1 MTMTAKRIT
10 LSILLL
16 LGGLSAGGL
25 IVHYWPKAG
34 EPAASAQP
42 GGLHSALRRGGGFAG
57 GPVPV
62 QAATVTRA
70 DVAEYVSALG
80 TVVPN
85 AAVTVTS
92 RVDGQLL
99 AVHFTEGQAV
109 EQGQLLA
116 TLDDRG
122 FAATLAQYQGA
133 LAQDA
138 AQLKNAQL
146 TLARYRTLYAQDSLA
161 KQDLESQIAT
171 VAQYQGA
178 VQADQAQI
186 AAAKLDLEYSRIRAP
201 ISGRV
206 GLRLVD
212 PGNMVRASDS
222 TGLVT
227 ITQVQPIAVTF
238 SLPQSHVP
246 TLRQALQ
253 AGKRLTVI
261 ALDQDGQTQLAV
273 GELHFMSNSIDAS
286 TGTVALKALF
296 ANEDEALYPNQF
308 VNVRLQIRDHAQVP
322 VVSRAAIQLAGSGH
336 YVYVIGDDDKVRR
349 QAVTVGPLYGH
360 QQQAVLDG
368 LQGGE
373 RLVTAGIDSLKDGV
387 QVSVAQAVRGR
398 DGSES
403 SR

>member
-1 MTMTAKRIT
+1 MTQIAKRTT
-10 LSILLL
+10 LLTLLL
-16 LGGLSAGGL
+16 LLLALCGAL

-34 EPAASAQP
+34 EMAPSAQR
-42 GGLHSALRRGGGFAG
+42 GGLHRAMRQGGGFG
-57 GPVPV
+57 GAVPV

-85 AAVTVTS
+85 ASVTVTS
-92 RVDGQLL
+92 RVDGQLM
-99 AVHFTEGQAV
+99 AVHFTEGQMV
-109 EQGQLLA
+109 KPGQLLA
-116 TLDDRG
+116 TLDARG
-122 FAATLAQYQGA
+122 FEATLAQHRGA
-133 LAQDA
+133 LAQDE

-178 VQADQAQI
+178 VKSDQAQI
-186 AAAKLDLEYSRIRAP
+186 AAAKLDLEYSRITAP
-201 ISGRV
+201 IGGRV

-212 PGNMVRASDS
+212 PGNMVHASDT

-227 ITQVQPIAVTF
+227 ITQVTPIAVTF
-238 SLPQSHVP
+238 SVPQRYVP

-261 ALDQDGQTQLAV
+261 ALDQDNQTQLAQ
-273 GELHFMSNSIDAS
+273 GELNFMSNSIDAS
-286 TGTVALKALF
+286 TGTVALKAMF

-308 VNVRLQIRDHAQVP
+308 VNVRLQIRDYAQVP
-322 VVSRAAIQLAGSGH
+322 VVSRAAIQLASSGH

-349 QAVTVGPLYGH
+349 QTITVGPLFGSE
-360 QQQAVLDG
+360 QQAVLDG
-368 LQGGE
+368 LADGE
-373 RLVTAGIDSLKDGV
+373 RVVTAGIDSLKDGV
-387 QVSVAQAVRGR
+387 QVQLAPATS
-398 DGSES
+398 GSES
-403 SR
+403 TR

>member
-1 MTMTAKRIT
+1 MTMTAKRI
-10 LSILLL
+10 LSFTLLL
-16 LGGLSAGGL
+16 VLLLTAGGL
-25 IVHYWPKAG
+25 IVHYWPEEGATAPG
-34 EPAASAQP
+34 AQGGGMRSAM
-42 GGLHSALRRGGGFAG
+42 RRGGGFG
-57 GPVPV
+57 GGVVPV
-62 QAATVTRA
+62 QADTVTLA

-99 AVHFTEGQAV
+99 AVHFTEGQMV
-109 EQGQLLA
+109 KPGQLLA
-116 TLDDRG
+116 TLDSRG
-122 FAATLAQYQGA
+122 FEATLAQYQGA

-178 VQADQAQI
+178 VASDKAQI
-186 AAAKLDLEYSRIRAP
+186 AAAKLDLEYSRITAP
-201 ISGRV
+201 IGGRV

-212 PGNMVRASDS
+212 PGNMVHASDT

-227 ITQVQPIAVTF
+227 ITQVTPIAVTF
-238 SLPQSHVP
+238 SVPQSYVP
-246 TLRQALQ
+246 SLRQALQ

-261 ALDQDGQTQLAV
+261 ALDQDNQTQLAQ
-273 GELHFMSNSIDAS
+273 GELNFMSNSIDAS
-286 TGTVALKALF
+286 TGTLALKALF
-296 ANEDEALYPNQF
+296 ANQDEALYPNQF
-308 VNVRLQIRDHAQVP
+308 VNVRLQIRDYPQVP
-322 VVSRAAIQLAGSGH
+322 VVSRAAIQLASNGH
-336 YVYVIGDDDKVRR
+336 YVYVIGEDDKVRR
-349 QAVTVGPLYGH
+349 QTITVGPLYGSE
-360 QQQAVLDG
+360 QQAVLDG
-368 LQGGE
+368 LRGGE

-387 QVSVAQAVRGR
+387 QVQLAQAAS
-398 DGSES
+398 GSES